1 MQNQLV
7 VNGTRNEKD
16 WFILLKKE
24 KTFQIS
30 GIKTNN
36 LINQNAT
43 NWSLK
48 GAMKYFLRNYKE
60 QKLRPFFWWHNSI
73 DWNLIL
79 FIKDSSHF
87 LMKRGTQIFSL
98 NTYHMGRVI
107 LFSIKLNC
115 HIGTSIYFIVQ
126 CSWSKSRWSVLNH
139 FLSLWC
145 SIRYFWERFDFWRNR
160 LYAMRGRWSSPTIF
174 TGGSSPLS

>member
-1 MQNQLV
+1 MQTQLV

-36 LINQNAT
+36 LINQMQPIFKKLQWAT
-43 NWSLK
+43 IT
-48 GAMKYFLRNYKE
+48 
-60 QKLRPFFWWHNSI
+60 SI
-73 DWNLIL
+73 
-79 FIKDSSHF
+79 F
-87 LMKRGTQIFSL
+87 LMTQFDWLESYSFHKGSVSFSHEAWQSNFL
-98 NTYHMGRVI
+98 INTYHIGRVI

-115 HIGTSIYFIVQ
+115 HIGTSIHLHH

-145 SIRYFWERFDFWRNR
+145 SFRYFWEICDFWRNR
-160 LYAMRGRWSSPTIF
+160 LDAMRGRWSSPTIF